1 MAASR
6 DAPDD
11 AVRLGAPGRGG
22 ARDAPDGPGGPGAR
36 GAPRVPPAGLGGPGE
51 PASAG
56 ARGRP
61 EPLWGTATRRAA
73 RARWEAGRGPVPEV
87 AARPGAVHA
96 AAAGA
101 ICSAG
106 MGCRDRRRRQ
116 LAALATSNAAASATS
131 PITTASSTGSS
142 PLCALV
148 GLLGRFAAI
157 GMRRGAACR
166 AGALRPRRGAPARR
180 GGSMAVGAGAVPGF
194 VWWVK

>member
-11 AVRLGAPGRGG
+11 AVRLGALGRVG
-22 ARDAPDGPGGPGAR
+22 ARDAPD
-36 GAPRVPPAGLGGPGE
+36 GLGGPGE

-87 AARPGAVHA
+87 AAGPSAGHA

-101 ICSAG
+101 ICSVG

-157 GMRRGAACR
+157 G
-166 AGALRPRRGAPARR
+166 
-180 GGSMAVGAGAVPGF
+180 
-194 VWWVK
+194 